1 MVEVFAACTL
11 GPEFSVRQPHKAR
24 QCSTHL
30 HSLSWEDRQED
41 PGACRTASLA
51 ALGSSRSSETL
62 SLKYKVETQMKKIP
76 DVNL

>member
-11 GPEFSVRQPHKAR
+11 GPEFSVRHPHKAR
-24 QCSTHL
+24 QYSTHL

-41 PGACRTASLA
+41 PGACWTASLA
-51 ALGSSRSSETL
+51 ALESSRSSETL
-62 SLKYKVETQMKKIP
+62 SLKYKVETQLKKIP